1 MSLKDFLTDLEIGEN
16 KVKLSKDEIKSIIA
30 ESGKVVENEKNK
42 IEEQYKNDIE
52 SYKTTIDD
60 LKGQIEKAPS
70 SEEME
75 NLKQK
80 ITDFEAKE
88 TARIE
93 QEKASKAEQTLNNNI
108 LAVFGDRKFS
118 SEYAK
123 NGLLSDIKAEMKKE
137 ENQGKGIKD
146 IFEELTKDKTGI
158 FENPNQFQ
166 DMTPMGDIDNTVS
179 KETFDKMSYNQ
190 RVELKESN
198 PELFKKFNNN

>member
-1 MSLKDFLTDLEIGEN
+1 MNDFLSNLEIGEN
-16 KVKLSKDEIKSIIA
+16 KIKLSKEEIKAILA
-30 ESGKVVENEKNK
+30 EHGKSVKTETEKVEIK
-42 IEEQYKNDIE
+42 YKEDIE
-52 SYKTTIDD
+52 KYKTTIDD

-80 ITDFEAKE
+80 ITEFETKE
-88 TARIE
+88 TERIE
-93 QEKASKAEQTLNNNI
+93 QEKATKAEQTLNNNI

-190 RVELKESN
+190 RLELKESN
-198 PELFKKFNNN
+198 PELFKKYNNN

>member
-1 MSLKDFLTDLEIGEN
+1 MNDFLSNLEIGEN
-16 KVKLSKDEIKSIIA
+16 KIKLSKEEIKAILA
-30 ESGKVVENEKNK
+30 EHGKSVKTETEKVESKY
-42 IEEQYKNDIE
+42 EEDIE
-52 SYKTTIDD
+52 KYKTTIDD

-198 PELFKKFNNN
+198 PELFKKYNNN

>member
-42 IEEQYKNDIE
+42 IEEQYKNDIVN
-52 SYKTTIDD
+52 YKNTIDD

-93 QEKASKAEQTLNNNI
+93 QEKATKAEQTLNNNI

-166 DMTPMGDIDNTVS
+166 DMTPMEDIDNTVS

-190 RVELKESN
+190 RLELKESN
-198 PELFKKFNNN
+198 PELFEKYNK

>member
-1 MSLKDFLTDLEIGEN
+1 MNDFLSNLEIGEN
-16 KVKLSKDEIKSIIA
+16 KIKLSKEEIKAILA
-30 ESGKVVENEKNK
+30 EHGKSVK
-42 IEEQYKNDIE
+42 IETEKVESKYKEDIE
-52 SYKTTIDD
+52 KYKTTIDD

-93 QEKASKAEQTLNNNI
+93 QEKATKAEQTLNNNI

-166 DMTPMGDIDNTVS
+166 DMTPMGDIDNTIS

-198 PELFKKFNNN
+198 PELFKKYNNN

>member
-93 QEKASKAEQTLNNNI
+93 QEKATKAEQTLNNNI

-146 IFEELTKDKTGI
+146 IFEELTKNKTGI

-166 DMTPMGDIDNTVS
+166 DMTPMGAIDNTVS

-190 RVELKESN
+190 RLELKESN
-198 PELFKKFNNN
+198 PELFEKYNK

>member
-1 MSLKDFLTDLEIGEN
+1 MREFLKGLELDKETI
-16 KVKLSKDEIKSIIA
+16 DTIMA
-30 ESGKVVENEKNK
+30 EYGKNVQGLK
-42 IEEQYKNDIE
+42 EQIQE
-52 SYKTTIDD
+52 YKTKTDEYDTKIKE
-60 LKGQIEKAPS
+60 LTEKSKNS
-70 SEEME
+70 SEIQAELE
-75 NLKQK
+75 TLKNEIAQK
-80 ITDFEAKE
+80 Q
-88 TARIE
+88 E
-93 QEKASKAEQTLNNNI
+93 QEKATKAEETLNNNI

-123 NGLLSDIKAEMKKE
+123 NGLLSDIKTEMKKE

-198 PELFKKFNNN
+198 PELFKKYNNN

>member
-1 MSLKDFLTDLEIGEN
+1 MSLKDFLSNLEIGEN
-16 KVKLSKDEIKSIIA
+16 KVKLSKEEIKSIME
-30 ESGKVVENEKNK
+30 ESGKVVDNEKNK
-42 IEEQYKNDIE
+42 IEEQYKNDIVN
-52 SYKTTIDD
+52 YKNTIDD

-93 QEKASKAEQTLNNNI
+93 QEKANKAEQTLNNNI

-166 DMTPMGDIDNTVS
+166 DMTPM
-179 KETFDKMSYNQ
+179 
-190 RVELKESN
+190 
-198 PELFKKFNNN
+198 

>member
-1 MSLKDFLTDLEIGEN
+1 MNDFLSNLEIGEN
-16 KVKLSKDEIKSIIA
+16 KIKLSKEEIKAILA
-30 ESGKVVENEKNK
+30 EHGKSVKTETEKVENK
-42 IEEQYKNDIE
+42 YKEDIE
-52 SYKTTIDD
+52 KYKTTIDD

-93 QEKASKAEQTLNNNI
+93 QEKATKAEQTLNNNI

-190 RVELKESN
+190 RLELKESN
-198 PELFKKFNNN
+198 PELFKKYNNN

>member
-1 MSLKDFLTDLEIGEN
+1 MLALCLRIQY
-16 KVKLSKDEIKSIIA
+16 
-30 ESGKVVENEKNK
+30 NEKNK
-42 IEEQYKNDIE
+42 IEEQYKNDIVN
-52 SYKTTIDD
+52 YKNTIDD

-93 QEKASKAEQTLNNNI
+93 QEKATKAEQTLNNNI

-166 DMTPMGDIDNTVS
+166 DMAPMGDIDNTVS

-198 PELFKKFNNN
+198 PELFKKYNNN

>member
-1 MSLKDFLTDLEIGEN
+1 MNDFLSNLEIGEN
-16 KVKLSKDEIKSIIA
+16 KIKLSKEEIKAILA
-30 ESGKVVENEKNK
+30 EHGKSVKTETEKVESK
-42 IEEQYKNDIE
+42 YKEDIE
-52 SYKTTIDD
+52 KYKTTIDD

-123 NGLLSDIKAEMKKE
+123 NGLLSDIKAEMQKE

-198 PELFKKFNNN
+198 PELFKKYNNN

>member
-1 MSLKDFLTDLEIGEN
+1 MNDFLSNLEIGEN
-16 KVKLSKDEIKSIIA
+16 KIKLSKEEIKAILA
-30 ESGKVVENEKNK
+30 EHGKSVK
-42 IEEQYKNDIE
+42 IETEKVESKYKEDIE
-52 SYKTTIDD
+52 KYKTTIDD

-93 QEKASKAEQTLNNNI
+93 QEKATKAEQTLNNNI

-198 PELFKKFNNN
+198 PELFKKYNNN

>member
-1 MSLKDFLTDLEIGEN
+1 MREFLKGLELDKE
-16 KVKLSKDEIKSIIA
+16 
-30 ESGKVVENEKNK
+30 
-42 IEEQYKNDIE
+42 
-52 SYKTTIDD
+52 TIDTIMAEYGKNIQG
-60 LKGQIEKAPS
+60 LKEQVDEYKAKSDEYDAKIKELTEKSKNS
-70 SEEME
+70 SEIQAELE
-75 NLKQK
+75 TLKNEIAQK
-80 ITDFEAKE
+80 Q
-88 TARIE
+88 E
-93 QEKASKAEQTLNNNI
+93 QEKAAKAEQTLNNNI

-123 NGLLSDIKAEMKKE
+123 NGLLSDIKTEMKKE

-190 RVELKESN
+190 RLELKESN
-198 PELFKKFNNN
+198 PELFEKYNK

>member
-1 MSLKDFLTDLEIGEN
+1 MREFLKGLELDKE
-16 KVKLSKDEIKSIIA
+16 
-30 ESGKVVENEKNK
+30 
-42 IEEQYKNDIE
+42 
-52 SYKTTIDD
+52 TIDTIMAEYGKNIQG
-60 LKGQIEKAPS
+60 LKEQVDEYKAKSDEYDAKIKELTEKSKNS
-70 SEEME
+70 SEIQAELE
-75 NLKQK
+75 TLKNEIAQK
-80 ITDFEAKE
+80 Q
-88 TARIE
+88 E

-190 RVELKESN
+190 RLELKESN
-198 PELFKKFNNN
+198 PELFEKYNK

>member
-42 IEEQYKNDIE
+42 IEEQYKNDIVN
-52 SYKTTIDD
+52 YKNTIDD

-93 QEKASKAEQTLNNNI
+93 QEKATKAEQTLNNNI

-166 DMTPMGDIDNTVS
+166 DMTPMGDI
-179 KETFDKMSYNQ
+179 F
-190 RVELKESN
+190 
-198 PELFKKFNNN
+198 